1 MAKKAGG
8 KVTANRA
15 DQYMVRF
22 SPGLRERLARR
33 AAENGRSMNT
43 EIVDAIEKHLEGA
56 DRMTRLW
63 DFFEKHRENIEAIDR
78 VWGAVEDL
86 EHSMHKLT
94 GDGMYGTLTEWRHS
108 KDNDAREALRPV
120 LTSDQVKELRAL
132 LEKAGVDEQAFL
144 RESKAAKIEE
154 VRDFERASKILQ
166 YWPRRDIP

>member
-1 MAKKAGG
+1 MKEVKKIAAKD
-8 KVTANRA
+8 A
-15 DQYMVRF
+15 DQYMLRLP
-22 SPGLRERLARR
+22 PGLRDRVSKR

-43 EIVDAIEKHLEGA
+43 EIVDAIEKNLEGA

-86 EHSMHKLT
+86 EHSMAELT
-94 GDGMYGTLTEWRHS
+94 GDGIYGTLTEWRHS

-154 VRDFERASKILQ
+154 VRDFERASRILQ
-166 YWPRRDIP
+166 YWPRRGNS

>member
-1 MAKKAGG
+1 VRKDVKKIAAKD
-8 KVTANRA
+8 A
-15 DQYMVRF
+15 DQYMLRLP
-22 SPGLRERLARR
+22 PGLRDRVSKR

-63 DFFEKHRENIEAIDR
+63 DFFEKHREDIEAIDR

-94 GDGMYGTLTEWRHS
+94 GDGMYGTLTEWRDS

-144 RESKAAKIEE
+144 RESRAAKIEE

-166 YWPRRDIP
+166 YWPRRFPKD

>member
-1 MAKKAGG
+1 MPKKSSAKVASK
-8 KVTANRA
+8 RA
-15 DQYMVRF
+15 DQYMLRF
-22 SPGLRERLARR
+22 PEGMRAKLAKL
-33 AAENGRSMNT
+33 ANANGRSMNA
-43 EIVDAIEKHLEGA
+43 EIIDAIEKHLEGA